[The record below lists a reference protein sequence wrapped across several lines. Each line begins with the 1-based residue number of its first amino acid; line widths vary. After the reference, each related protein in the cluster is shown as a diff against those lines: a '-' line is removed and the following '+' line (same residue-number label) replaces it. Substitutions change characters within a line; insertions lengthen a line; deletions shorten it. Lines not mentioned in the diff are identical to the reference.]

1 MMKYRLRSAAAG
13 LVVATVLLATTDQVR
28 AFTVPSSSVLASS
41 FASRLIS
48 SNNVKII
55 RHAACSPTRLP
66 MIADVASVS
75 NEESPKERLFEG
87 LGKGV
92 IRDYKARLPL
102 FASDIKDG
110 LNVQVSIAC

>member
-1 MMKYRLRSAAAG
+1 
-13 LVVATVLLATTDQVR
+13 
-28 AFTVPSSSVLASS
+28 
-41 FASRLIS
+41 
-48 SNNVKII
+48 
-55 RHAACSPTRLP
+55 